1 LDIDFTF
8 VKQSAVIQGPLLSRS
23 NSNGSSS
30 ESLAQS
36 PLEFAAMPN
45 NVKVAANSTAILN
58 IVAKLKNSYQL
69 ASLSSSGSA
78 TSGRAEKYN
87 HLLIAKV
94 KDTQIMFSFIIEA
107 SVLESQGKEGNM
119 S

>member
-1 LDIDFTF
+1 
-8 VKQSAVIQGPLLSRS
+8 
-23 NSNGSSS
+23 
-30 ESLAQS
+30 
-36 PLEFAAMPN
+36 MPN

-69 ASLSSSGSA
+69 ASIGKEGAAPA
-78 TSGRAEKYN
+78 TAEKYN
-87 HLLIAKV
+87 HLLIAKI

-107 SVLESQGKEGNM
+107 SVLESQGGANNM